1 MRMLPSRGFWTWTCY
16 RNTKLRQRRASSLC
30 SMPEAGPRYNQQ
42 RKWHMAPG
50 TTNPKPTATQAE
62 EAATREERD
71 VACAAADAAE
81 ALLAEQ
87 IPILQKAHDDCDA
100 AADAE
105 YASCQATADG
115 EIDTCTTYLA
125 TERRTIDSASS
136 RFRPSTL
143 TSATSKLLEPPF

>member
-1 MRMLPSRGFWTWTCY
+1 MTFRHDDLVVEKSQSDARLA
-16 RNTKLRQRRASSLC
+16 NA
-30 SMPEAGPRYNQQ
+30 
-42 RKWHMAPG
+42 
-50 TTNPKPTATQAE
+50 QAE
-62 EAATREERD
+62 EAAAREERD

-87 IPILQKAHDDCDA
+87 IPILQKAHDDCDV

-115 EIDTCTTYLA
+115 EINTCTTIL
-125 TERRTIDSASS
+125 TWPPSAGPSS

-143 TSATSKLLEPPF
+143 ASATSKLLEPPFCRLLAGSFGMLPRGLPMSRCQSFTPPT